1 MRETLCR
8 FRVGTNPFTPGE
20 VSPWLK
26 DELKKV
32 ASVTLLM
39 SLGLSNDFFSCQ
51 TLHLAELSPDDRGLL
66 IARKQVDQMC
76 PHSCIFQKPSR
87 IRG

>member
-1 MRETLCR
+1 
-8 FRVGTNPFTPGE
+8 

-32 ASVTLLM
+32 ATVTLLM

-51 TLHLAELSPDDRGLL
+51 TLHLAELSPDDRIIDCKKTSGPNVSSFLHISKTFKNYGLKVIWGGEAQL
-66 IARKQVDQMC
+66 YKSLM
-76 PHSCIFQKPSR
+76 
-87 IRG
+87 